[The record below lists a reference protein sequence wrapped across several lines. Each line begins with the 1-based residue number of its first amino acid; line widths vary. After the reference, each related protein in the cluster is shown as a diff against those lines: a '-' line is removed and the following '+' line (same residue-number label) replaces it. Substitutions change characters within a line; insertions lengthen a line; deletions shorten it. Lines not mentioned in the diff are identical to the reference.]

1 MKIEIS
7 TDISKLDI
15 DFINSI
21 LSKTY
26 WAENRTLETMKTLI
40 ENSLNFGV
48 YLNNIQI
55 GYARIV
61 TDYAQF
67 AYLMD
72 VFISVNHQ
80 KKGYSKELMKFIMEF
95 EELKDVKVW
104 RLATSDAHFLYEKFG
119 FKSLE
124 KPENLMEL
132 IKKSN

>member
-7 TDISKLDI
+7 TDKSKLDI
-15 DFINSI
+15 DYINSF

-26 WAENRTLETMKTLI
+26 WAEKRTVETMKTLI
-40 ENSLNFGV
+40 NNSLNFGV
-48 YLNNIQI
+48 YLNNNQI

-72 VFISVNHQ
+72 VFISVEHQ
-80 KKGYSKELMKFIMEF
+80 KKGYSKELIKFIMEL
-95 EELKDVKVW
+95 EELKNVKVW

-119 FKSLE
+119 FKILK

-132 IKKSN
+132 IKKMN

>member
-7 TDISKLDI
+7 TDKSKLDI
-15 DFINSI
+15 DFINSF
-21 LSKTY
+21 LSKSY

-40 ENSLNFGV
+40 NNSLNFGV
-48 YLNNIQI
+48 YLNSNQI

-72 VFISVNHQ
+72 VFISVNYR

-119 FKSLE
+119 FGSLK

>member
-7 TDISKLDI
+7 TDKSKLDI

-40 ENSLNFGV
+40 DNSLNFGV
-48 YLNNIQI
+48 YLNSNQI

-80 KKGYSKELMKFIMEF
+80 KKDIQK
-95 EELKDVKVW
+95 
-104 RLATSDAHFLYEKFG
+104 
-119 FKSLE
+119 
-124 KPENLMEL
+124 NL
-132 IKKSN
+132 

>member
-7 TDISKLDI
+7 TDKSKLDI
-15 DFINSI
+15 DYINSF

-26 WAENRTLETMKTLI
+26 WAENRTVETMKTLI
-40 ENSLNFGV
+40 DNSLNFGV
-48 YLNNIQI
+48 YLNNNQI

-72 VFISVNHQ
+72 VFISVEHQ
-80 KKGYSKELMKFIMEF
+80 KKGYSKELIKFIMEL

-119 FKSLE
+119 FQSLK

-132 IKKSN
+132 IKKMN

>member
-7 TDISKLDI
+7 TDKSKLDI
-15 DFINSI
+15 DYINSF

-26 WAENRTLETMKTLI
+26 WAENRTIETMKTLI
-40 ENSLNFGV
+40 DNSLNFGV
-48 YLNNIQI
+48 YLNNNQI

-72 VFISVNHQ
+72 VFISVEHQ
-80 KKGYSKELMKFIMEF
+80 KKGYSKELIKFIMEL

-119 FKSLE
+119 FQSLK

-132 IKKSN
+132 IKKMN